1 MKITKC
7 RVCKNEKFH
16 QILDLGETPLA
27 NAFLK
32 KKRYEKD
39 ENFYPL
45 NVVWCEKCGLLM
57 IDEVVPPE
65 IMFKNYIYV
74 SGTSPTLKKHFNNLA
89 SETISL
95 YDVQPNDLVVDI
107 ASNDGT
113 LLKEFKNQGLKVLG
127 IDPAE
132 NIAEI
137 ARNSGIPTEIDFI
150 NEKIALK
157 VRNNYGQAKLITATN
172 VVAHINNLDEL
183 FRSIEILLKPNGIFI
198 VEVPYM
204 VDLIEN
210 IEFDTIY
217 HEHLSYFAVRPIKIL
232 FENNNFNLIRVKHVS
247 IHGGTI
253 RLYGARKNS
262 NIEIHASVNDFLDRE
277 ERMNVNK
284 IDYYKNFAHKVENLK
299 EDLLKSLSSIKE
311 KGKKIA
317 GYGASA
323 KGNTLLNYC
332 GINSTTLEFIGD
344 LNKLKQEQITPGT
357 HIPVVDPK
365 LITGKKIDYLLI
377 LAWNFKEE
385 IMKQQNYIRE
395 WGGKF
400 IIPIPHVEI
409 L

>member
-1 MKITKC
+1 MKITNC
-7 RVCKNEKFH
+7 RVCKNDKFH
-16 QILDLGETPLA
+16 QILNLGETPLA

-32 KKRYEKD
+32 KNNNDKE
-39 ENFYPL
+39 ENYYPL

-57 IDEVVPPE
+57 IDEVVSPE

-74 SGTSPTLKKHFNNLA
+74 SGTSPTLKKHFINLT

-113 LLKEFKNQGLKVLG
+113 LLKEFKNRGLKVLG

-137 ARNSGIPTEIDFI
+137 ARKSGIPTEIGFI

-157 VRNNYGQAKLITATN
+157 VRNNYGLAKLITATN
-172 VVAHINNLDEL
+172 VVAHINDLDEL
-183 FRSIEILLKPNGIFI
+183 FRSIEILLKPNGII
-198 VEVPYM
+198 IIEVPYM

-217 HEHLSYFAVRPIKIL
+217 HEHLSYFAVKPVKIL
-232 FENNNFNLIRVKHVS
+232 LKNNNFNLIRVKHVS

-262 NIEIHASVNDFLDRE
+262 NFKIHESVKNFLNRE
-277 ERMNVNK
+277 ERLNVNK
-284 IDYYKNFAHKVENLK
+284 IDYYKNFAYKVKNLK
-299 EDLLKSLSSIKE
+299 EDLLKSLLTIKE
-311 KGKKIA
+311 KRKKIA

-344 LNKLKQEQITPGT
+344 LNKLKQDQMTPGT
-357 HIPVVDPK
+357 HIPVVDPR
-365 LITGKKIDYLLI
+365 LIAEKKIDYLLI

-385 IMKQQNYIRE
+385 IIKQQNYIRE

-400 IIPIPHVEI
+400 IIPIPRVEI